1 MSAAILGRDIAGKIA
16 SQWDDVFSKQ
26 IDDLVAD
33 KNQRSWTDEAKGAAK
48 KHFDHHTG
56 KTNSVLSKDA
66 MGSIIK
72 DVEAG
77 LSPGQG
83 ASTANLGKG
92 NFLTQAFNPQEHGL
106 GGVALAMGMG
116 GVLGGAA
123 AAATGNDGT
132 QGAFIGGLVGGGIK
146 GLGRSV
152 AQGMETKFMGDLL
165 GDKTFNPIASKAA
178 TTIDDIRG
186 NSLRDLGTEFDDI
199 KMSKI
204 IDLKD
209 TGIDSNA
216 TIGKFKADQLELD
229 KNSPGNPSQ
238 LDYVFG
244 NIPELNE
251 GATKLIEGTAGS
263 SVRQQQ
269 INAISSLSDD
279 QLKAAGTGA
288 KWKRDVLTGKS
299 DFNVGQTTRMAGLA
313 GSALT
318 GMAFSSKK
326 RDHRRGFNK
335 HRGNRV

>member
-16 SQWDDVFSKQ
+16 SQWDNVFSKQ
-26 IDDLVAD
+26 LDELVGDTSKA
-33 KNQRSWTDEAKGAAK
+33 SWTADTVATAK

-56 KTNSVLSKDA
+56 KTNNVLSNDA
-66 MGSIIK
+66 MSSIIK

-146 GLGRSV
+146 GIGKSV

-165 GDKTFNPIASKAA
+165 GDKTFSTIASKPA
-178 TTIDDIRG
+178 TTIDDIAG
-186 NSLRDLGTEFDDI
+186 KSLSELGEGFDNVKMQKIFPDYENDITVLQHNNRLGTPDTNPINTYSTAASGTE
-199 KMSKI
+199 I
-204 IDLKD
+204 IR
-209 TGIDSNA
+209 
-216 TIGKFKADQLELD
+216 
-229 KNSPGNPSQ
+229 
-238 LDYVFG
+238 
-244 NIPELNE
+244 
-251 GATKLIEGTAGS
+251 GTTGS

-269 INAISSLSDD
+269 IDAISKLTDD
-279 QLKAAGTGA
+279 ELKAAGTGA
-288 KWKRDVLTGKS
+288 KWKKDVLTGKS